1 MKDLIL
7 SPEAEQDLVDI
18 WLYIAEDSPANA
30 DRYVDKLYK
39 KGLLLAENPKIGTER
54 NELMNELR
62 SFPVDHYV
70 LYYRERA
77 QELEMIRVLHASR
90 DIYSIF

>member
-1 MKDLIL
+1 
-7 SPEAEQDLVDI
+7 
-18 WLYIAEDSPANA
+18 
-30 DRYVDKLYK
+30 
-39 KGLLLAENPKIGTER
+39 
-54 NELMNELR
+54 MNELR

-70 LYYRERA
+70 LYYRERV